1 MSQTEIVLG
10 NLTAYQLKKRRV
22 GLQNRAM
29 ARFTVI
35 STGKLDPERFQPV
48 KLSNP
53 VVKG

>member
-29 ARFTVI
+29 AKYTVI
-35 STGKLDPERFQPV
+35 STGKLDPERFQLKPMA
-48 KLSNP
+48 NP
-53 VVKG
+53 VVKS